1 MWEKVVVPLAR
12 LPSQLRMTSVSL
24 DERGEAT
31 VVKLCSPNMLSGFL
45 RFFNLYDKS

>member
-24 DERGEAT
+24 GRSDGS
-31 VVKLCSPNMLSGFL
+31 KIMFS
-45 RFFNLYDKS
+45 